1 MYDFIFDVCNSYHN
15 SNPYHNFKHA
25 VDVMQSTWYTICS
38 IYVLNPIWWPEKP
51 KPTTLHENRLKDLL
65 RPIDVLALLMA
76 SLGHDVGHPGVN
88 NCFMV
93 IQQ

>member
-1 MYDFIFDVCNSYHN
+1 
-15 SNPYHNFKHA
+15 
-25 VDVMQSTWYTICS
+25 MQSTWYTICS